1 MVKNIPDGVYPT
13 MVTPFTEDNKVDY
26 NGVLELLNW
35 YSEKGVDGILPSA
48 SQARYFSFRL
58 RRDLSCSNS

>member
-35 YSEKGVDGILPSA
+35 YSEKGVDGIFAICQSLSLIHISEPT
-48 SQARYFSFRL
+48 
-58 RRDLSCSNS
+58 RRS

>member
-13 MVTPFTEDNKVDY
+13 MVTPFTEENKVDY

-35 YSEKGVDGILPSA
+35 YSEKGVDGIFAICQS
-48 SQARYFSFRL
+48 SEIFSFRL

>member
-26 NGVLELLNW
+26 NGVLELLIGTP
-35 YSEKGVDGILPSA
+35 KRALTAFLPSA